1 MTKTTV
7 YDDITDLL
15 DGNGEVDPETRGRYT
30 LLALREIGRDL
41 EQVKGLEKR
50 VETLE
55 RNSIIRFIKDN
66 PKTSS
71 FIIFLIF
78 IAFNAWFVSD
88 FRKTILVVLGLPE
101 DLIP

>member
-1 MTKTTV
+1 MPTQTI

-15 DGNGEVDPETRGRYT
+15 DGNGSIDAETRGRYT

-50 VETLE
+50 VDKLE
-55 RNSIIRFIKDN
+55 RISIIRFIKEN
-66 PKTSS
+66 PKTSA

-78 IAFNAWFVSD
+78 VGFNAWFVSD
-88 FRKTILVVLGLPE
+88 FRKTILLLLGLPK